1 MDKKIIKFD
10 DTEIEKYKFH
20 QHGSPIYIDNVDIN
34 KIVVSNKLSFGENF
48 FKNFIG
54 YNDAKKNRSLCYAF
68 QKYVDIEETLIKLNV
83 CLF

>member
-48 FKNFIG
+48 F
-54 YNDAKKNRSLCYAF
+54 
-68 QKYVDIEETLIKLNV
+68 
-83 CLF
+83 